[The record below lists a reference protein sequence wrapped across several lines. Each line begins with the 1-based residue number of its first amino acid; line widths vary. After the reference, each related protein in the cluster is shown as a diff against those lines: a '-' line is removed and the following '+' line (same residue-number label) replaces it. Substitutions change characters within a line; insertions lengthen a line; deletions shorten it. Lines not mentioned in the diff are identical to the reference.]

1 MGNNVAT
8 QWTPSYHMKHSSS
21 ELEETE
27 TGEEKSCVIYDTGP
41 CSYMGSPFMSTPR
54 YGPHMW
60 SGLSAALES
69 YSPLPSVSLCSSLA
83 GFEEEK

>member
-1 MGNNVAT
+1 
-8 QWTPSYHMKHSSS
+8 MKHSSS

-27 TGEEKSCVIYDTGP
+27 KGEEKSCVIYDTGP

-54 YGPHMW
+54 YGPHIRRDI
-60 SGLSAALES
+60 SAALGS
-69 YSPLPSVSLCSSLA
+69 YSLLTSASLCFSIE